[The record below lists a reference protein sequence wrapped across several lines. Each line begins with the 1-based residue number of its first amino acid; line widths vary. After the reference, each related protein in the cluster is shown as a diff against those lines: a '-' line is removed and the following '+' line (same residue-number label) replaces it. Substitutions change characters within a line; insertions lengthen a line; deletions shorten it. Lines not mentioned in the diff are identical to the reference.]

1 MEPPYVGCYN
11 RKSRITAMPKISAGL
26 LLYRIRNGV
35 LEFLL
40 VHPGG
45 PFWKDKDGG
54 AWTIPKGEIGDDEE
68 PIAAA
73 IREFEEE
80 LGFKPSGQFI
90 ELTPIKQKAGKL
102 VHAWAFEGDCDPNQI
117 KSNTFSMEW
126 PPRSGKQAEF
136 AEVDRAQFLNLEAA
150 KTKIN
155 PGQIPLL
162 EELQRLLANC

>member
-1 MEPPYVGCYN
+1 
-11 RKSRITAMPKISAGL
+11 MPKTSAGL
-26 LLYRIRNGV
+26 LLYRVRRDA

-45 PFWKDKDGG
+45 PFWKNKDAG
-54 AWTIPKGEIGDDEE
+54 AWTIPKGEIDDNED
-68 PIAAA
+68 PLTAA

-80 LGFKPSGQFI
+80 LGFKPSGPFV
-90 ELTPIKQKAGKL
+90 ELTPVKQKGGKI
-102 VHAWAFEGDCDPNQI
+102 VHAWAFAGDCDPTQI

-126 PPRSGKQAEF
+126 PPKSGKQAEF
-136 AEVDRAQFLNLEAA
+136 PEVDRAEFFSVEAA

-162 EELQRLLANC
+162 EELQRRVGNG